1 MEQHGKVKFS
11 ILTNIKNNTIKNN
24 TLYASMQFDCVGAFI
39 KLQRTEYEI

>member
-11 ILTNIKNNTIKNN
+11 ILTNIKNN